1 MISLVFINRPRL
13 AMVISI
19 ILTLSGILSIFA
31 LPVEM
36 YPKLAPP
43 QIVVIATYPGASA
56 EVLATTVAAPLEDEI
71 NGVENML
78 YMMSKCENNGIYTLT
93 IPFVVGTDP
102 DIALVKVQNRVQLAT
117 PRLPSDVTRQGVT
130 VSIEFSEFLG
140 LLIIRSPGG
149 THSRKFL
156 SNYTHDYIKNTVTR
170 IPGVGKA
177 NVFSSKYSMRIW
189 LDSDRL
195 SAMGLSVDEV
205 INAIE
210 AQNVQASIGSVGAA
224 PGPPGRTVL
233 YTLQTKGRLND
244 PQDFK
249 NIIVRSAGRGSQVRL
264 CDVAEVEMG
273 LEYYYTY
280 DLYNGTPTVAVG
292 LNQTAGSNA
301 LETVAAVK
309 AEIKRLEKNF
319 PDDFE
324 CFLSFD
330 STDFVRATIKE
341 ILFTIGLTLLL
352 VVLVCFVFLQD
363 FRATLVP
370 ALTIPVSLCA
380 TFMVLMTFDYSI
392 NILTLFALVLAVGVV
407 VDDAIVVVERVL
419 FLMEHEELDRY
430 DATIKAMQ
438 QVTGPVIA
446 TTLVLLAIF
455 VPIAFV
461 LGMTGKIYQQFA
473 VSISSAVL
481 FSTITALTLSPA
493 LCAAMLR
500 LPKPVSWGPLAWF
513 NRILG
518 SARSTYVFLSYR
530 LARRG
535 FLVVFFLLATVAA
548 AGFIF
553 STTPTAFI
561 PDEDQGAIFGSVQL
575 PEGATLDRTSAMMQK
590 ISQKFLDTPGVDFV
604 ISVCGWSFFGS
615 GENMGLIIS
624 GLDDWNLRKKPGLHL
639 NDIVGRLNGEMA
651 AIPGAMIN
659 LFSPPAI
666 MGLGLIGGMDM
677 RLQATGDPDP
687 QKLGSVLG
695 GFLGHLNLDPQIAMA
710 FSTYSALTPH
720 LFLDIDRAKSEAM
733 NVRVIDIFK
742 CLQDNLGSS
751 YVNDINLGSQVN
763 RVYVQAD
770 WKYRKN
776 AGDIEGL
783 YVKNGNGKM
792 VPLSSVVTTKHMVA
806 PRIIERYNQFSSASI
821 TAMTA
826 PYASTGMAMD
836 LTEELAGKHLPE
848 GYTIEWA
855 GASYQEKKASGQ
867 VTILVLLALIFGYL
881 FLVAQ
886 YESWFIPLPVML
898 SISVAMLGSLIGLT
912 VTGLPLSIYAQ
923 LGLILMVGL
932 AGKNAILI
940 VEFCKNQRETGC
952 SILESAK
959 NGLYERFR
967 AVLMTAFTFIF
978 SMLPMVFSSG
988 AGAASRRAIGTTV
1001 FSGMLMATLFGI
1013 IIVPGLY
1020 VLFQTIRE
1028 RIKGPQKSIAE
1039 GGSDES

>member
-13 AMVISI
+13 AMVVSI
-19 ILTLSGILSIFA
+19 VLTLAGILSIFA

-43 QIVVIATYPGASA
+43 QIVVTANYPGASA

-78 YMMSKCENNGIYTLT
+78 YMMSKCENNGTYTLT
-93 IPFVVGTDP
+93 IPFAVGTDP

-130 VSIEFSEFLG
+130 VSIEFSDFLG
-140 LLIIRSPGG
+140 LLMIRSPGG

-156 SNYTHDYIKNTVTR
+156 SNYTHDYIKSAITR

-177 NVFSSKYSMRIW
+177 NVFSSKYSMRVW

-195 SAMGLSVDEV
+195 SAMGLSVTEV
-205 INAIE
+205 ISAIE

-224 PGPPGRTVL
+224 PGPPDRKVL

-244 PQDFK
+244 PEDFK

-264 CDVAEVEMG
+264 CDVADVEMG
-273 LEYYYTY
+273 LEYYSTY
-280 DLYNGTPTVAVG
+280 DLYNGDPSVAVG

-301 LETVAAVK
+301 LETIAAIQ

-319 PDDFE
+319 PEDFE

-330 STDFVRATIKE
+330 STDFVRSTIKE
-341 ILFTIGLTLLL
+341 IVFTISLTLLL
-352 VVLVCFVFLQD
+352 VVLVCFTFLQD
-363 FRATLVP
+363 LRATLVP
-370 ALTIPVSLCA
+370 AVTIPVSLCA
-380 TFMVLMTFDYSI
+380 TFTVLMTFGYSI
-392 NILTLFALVLAVGVV
+392 NILTLFALVLAVGLV

-419 FLMEHEELDRY
+419 FLMEREGLDRY
-430 DATIKAMQ
+430 NATIKAME

-461 LGMTGKIYQQFA
+461 PGMTGKIYQQFA

-493 LCAAMLR
+493 LCASILR
-500 LPKPVSWGPLAWF
+500 IPKPVSRGPLAWF
-513 NRILG
+513 NGLLSR
-518 SARSTYVFLSYR
+518 ARGTYVSASQR

-535 FLVVFFLLATVAA
+535 FLVVFFLLVTVAA
-548 AGFIF
+548 AWFLF

-575 PEGATLDRTSAMMQK
+575 PEGATLDRTAAVMEQV
-590 ISQKFLDTPGVDFV
+590 SQKFLDTPGVDFV

-624 GLDDWNLRKKPGLHL
+624 GLDDWDLRTDPGMHI
-639 NDIVGRLNGEMA
+639 NDIIGKLTGDMA

-666 MGLGLIGGMDM
+666 MGLGMIGGMDI
-677 RLQATGDPDP
+677 RLQATADSDP
-687 QKLGSVLG
+687 QKLESVLG
-695 GFLGHLNLDPQIAMA
+695 GFLGHLNQSPEIAMA
-710 FSTYSALTPH
+710 FSTYSARTPH
-720 LFLDIDRAKSEAM
+720 LFLDIDRAKAEAM
-733 NVRVIDIFK
+733 NVRVIDIFR
-742 CLQDNLGSS
+742 CLQDNLGSR

-770 WKYRKN
+770 WKHRKD
-776 AGDIEGL
+776 ADDIGSL
-783 YVKNGNGKM
+783 YVKNRNGNM
-792 VPLSSVVTTKHMVA
+792 VPLSSIVTTRSMVA
-806 PRIIERYNQFSSASI
+806 PRIIERFNQFSSASI
-821 TAMTA
+821 NALA
-826 PYASTGMAMD
+826 SPFASTGMAMQ
-836 LTEELAGKHLPE
+836 LAENISHEKLPD
-848 GYTIEWA
+848 GYAIEWA
-855 GASYQEKKASGQ
+855 GASYQERKASGQ

-886 YESWFIPLPVML
+886 YESWTIPLPVML
-898 SISVAMLGSLIGLT
+898 SISVAMLGSLIGLMI
-912 VTGLPLSIYAQ
+912 TGLPLSIYAQ

-940 VEFCKNQRETGC
+940 VEFCKNQREKGC
-952 SILESAK
+952 SILDAAK
-959 NGLYERFR
+959 NGSYERFR

-978 SMLPMVFSSG
+978 GMMPMVFSVG

-1001 FSGMLMATLFGI
+1001 FSGMLAATLFGI
-1013 IIVPGLY
+1013 VMVPGLY
-1020 VLFQTIRE
+1020 VVFQTVRE
-1028 RIKGPQKSIAE
+1028 KLKGRRETVSGSK
-1039 GGSDES
+1039 SDES